1 MSGEGCGCSLVP
13 GPVTPDDDAAPPAR
27 PEGDPARPARPDETA
42 VRPDNSAV
50 RPARPDAETSP
61 PLRVEGSWLDDR
73 AARQV
78 LAALAAGGA
87 LALFVGGCVRDALL
101 GRPVGDLD
109 MATDADPREVSR
121 LLTEAGIRTVPT
133 GIAHGTVTAVLT
145 NRSFE
150 ITSFR
155 RDVATDGRRATVA
168 FGADL
173 AQDAGRRDFT
183 INALYADAQ
192 GTVTDPLGTGLGDIA
207 LRRVRF
213 IGEPTARIR
222 EDYLRILRFFRFHA
236 LYGDAWR
243 GIDEEGLAACAA
255 EAEGVETLPRERIG
269 AELRKLLGAE
279 DPGPAICAM
288 AACGVLARVLPG
300 ADAQSIAPLAAMEA
314 RAAPLPDW
322 KRRLLAMG
330 VAPKSAV
337 ELMRLSR
344 ADLRALEATRRAMES
359 DAPLAQVAYRHG
371 AEAARDAA
379 LLRAA
384 ATGAPPPRSL
394 SRDVARGATAT
405 FPVQAQDLVARGM
418 KPGPALGRR
427 LAALED
433 QWVRSDFRATKGEM
447 LDA

>member
-1 MSGEGCGCSLVP
+1 MSGERSGVRLADGP
-13 GPVTPDDDAAPPAR
+13 APVTT
-27 PEGDPARPARPDETA
+27 EDE
-42 VRPDNSAV
+42 SV
-50 RPARPDAETSP
+50 RPARPDAQTP
-61 PLRVEGSWLDDR
+61 APRRVEGAWLDDR

-78 LAALAAGGA
+78 IAALAAGGA
-87 LALFVGGCVRDALL
+87 RALFVGGCVRDALL
-101 GRPVGDLD
+101 GRPVGDID
-109 MATDADPREVSR
+109 MATDAEPQDVRR

-133 GIAHGTVTAVLT
+133 GIEHGTVTAVLA
-145 NRSFE
+145 NRGYE
-150 ITSFR
+150 ITTFR
-155 RDVATDGRRATVA
+155 HDVETDGRRARVS

-173 AQDAGRRDFT
+173 AQDAARRDFT
-183 INALYADAQ
+183 INALYADAE
-192 GTVTDPLGTGLGDIA
+192 GTVIDPLGTGLGDIA

-213 IGEPTARIR
+213 IGDAAARIR
-222 EDYLRILRFFRFHA
+222 EDYLRILRYFRFHA

-243 GIDEEGLAACAA
+243 GVDEDGLAACAA
-255 EAEGVETLPRERIG
+255 QAEGVETLAKERVG

-279 DPGPAICAM
+279 DPGPALCAM

-300 ADAQSIAPLAAMEA
+300 ADAQQIAPLAAMEA

-330 VAPKSAV
+330 VEPRAAV

-359 DAPLAQVAYRHG
+359 DAPVAQVAYRHG

-384 ATGAPPPRSL
+384 ATGSPPPRTL
-394 SRDVARGATAT
+394 ARDVARGATAT

-433 QWVRSDFRATKGEM
+433 QWVRSDFRATRGEM

>member
-1 MSGEGCGCSLVP
+1 MTGDRSGDSRAD
-13 GPVTPDDDAAPPAR
+13 GPSGVT
-27 PEGDPARPARPDETA
+27 ENGDGTL
-42 VRPDNSAV
+42 
-50 RPARPDAETSP
+50 RPARPDAEAAP
-61 PLRVEGSWLDDR
+61 PPRVEGAWLDDR
-73 AARQV
+73 AAREV
-78 LAALAAGGA
+78 LGALAAGGA
-87 LALFVGGCVRDALL
+87 KALFVGGCVRDALM

-109 MATDADPREVSR
+109 MATDAPPEEVRR

-133 GIAHGTVTAVLT
+133 GIEHGTVTAVLA
-145 NRSFE
+145 NRGYE

-155 RDVATDGRRATVA
+155 RDVETHGRHATVA

-173 AQDAGRRDFT
+173 TEDASRRDFT
-183 INALYADAQ
+183 MNALYADAE
-192 GTVTDPLGTGLGDIA
+192 GVVTDPLGTGLRDIG

-213 IGEPTARIR
+213 IGDPVARIR

-243 GIDEEGLAACAA
+243 GIDEDGLAACAA
-255 EAEGVETLPRERIG
+255 EADGVETLAKERIG
-269 AELRKLLGAE
+269 AEMRKLLGAE
-279 DPGPAICAM
+279 DPGPALCAM
-288 AACGVLARVLPG
+288 AACGVLGRVLPG
-300 ADAQSIAPLAAMEA
+300 ADAQAIAPLAAIEA

-330 VAPKSAV
+330 VDPQEAV
-337 ELMRLSR
+337 DLLRLSR

-359 DAPLAQVAYRHG
+359 DAPVAQLAYRHG

-384 ATGAPPPRSL
+384 ATGCPPPRTL
-394 SRDVARGATAT
+394 TRDVARGATAT

-418 KPGPALGRR
+418 KPGPALGKR